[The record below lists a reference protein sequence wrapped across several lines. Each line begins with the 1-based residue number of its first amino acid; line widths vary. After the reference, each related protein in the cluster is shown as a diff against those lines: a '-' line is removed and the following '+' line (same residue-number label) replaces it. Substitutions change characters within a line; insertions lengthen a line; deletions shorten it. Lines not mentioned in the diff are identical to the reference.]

1 MNYPLWSIPG
11 LGGSWAVGLISVIH
25 VFISHF
31 AVGGGIF
38 FALTEYLALKRSN
51 SNDLA
56 LRHNSEMLYAYLR
69 KHSKFFMM
77 VTTVAGAVTGVGI
90 WFSISLVSP
99 DGTASL
105 IQTYS
110 LGWATE
116 YLFFVAEIA
125 TVLVYFYTWDKVSKE
140 LHLAL
145 AQWYAVLSVFTLIII
160 NGILSFMLTPGGW
173 IESKAWY
180 EGFFN
185 PTYWPSL
192 ILRLLVML
200 AIAGMYSLIT
210 SARLKASESED
221 VANFRAYMLKYSSK
235 WFIPVFLI
243 GPIVGFWFFSQ
254 VPQAV
259 ITNIFT
265 GIQSSGVGN
274 FSILARAIYLSL
286 ILSGTVLVF
295 ALVGPYLNPRGFSF
309 GSAVAFLVCGLGVTS
324 MSEWSREMLRKPYVI
339 YNYMYSNG
347 IRKADLETINKD
359 SFAAFSK
366 WEDPD
371 NIGVSMFRQQCMICH
386 TTDGYRSMKKLLGE
400 RDLEGIKTFLLMMRE
415 TDPDKNSYLNI
426 MPPLVGTDKEVEALA
441 EYLVTLKP
449 VKLGV

>member
-1 MNYPLWSIPG
+1 
-11 LGGSWAVGLISVIH
+11 
-25 VFISHF
+25 
-31 AVGGGIF
+31 
-38 FALTEYLALKRSN
+38 
-51 SNDLA
+51 
-56 LRHNSEMLYAYLR
+56 
-69 KHSKFFMM
+69 
-77 VTTVAGAVTGVGI
+77 
-90 WFSISLVSP
+90 
-99 DGTASL
+99 
-105 IQTYS
+105 
-110 LGWATE
+110 
-116 YLFFVAEIA
+116 
-125 TVLVYFYTWDKVSKE
+125 
-140 LHLAL
+140 
-145 AQWYAVLSVFTLIII
+145 
-160 NGILSFMLTPGGW
+160 
-173 IESKAWY
+173 
-180 EGFFN
+180 
-185 PTYWPSL
+185 
-192 ILRLLVML
+192 
-200 AIAGMYSLIT
+200 
-210 SARLKASESED
+210 
-221 VANFRAYMLKYSSK
+221 MLKYSSK

-286 ILSGTVLVF
+286 ILSGTVLIF

-371 NIGVSMFRQQCMICH
+371 NIGTSMFRQQCMICH

-415 TDPDKNSYLNI
+415 TDPEKNSYLNI

-441 EYLVTLKP
+441 DYLVTLKP

>member
-38 FALTEYLALKRSN
+38 FALTEYLALKRSE
-51 SNDLA
+51 SNDLT

-105 IQTYS
+105 IQIYS

-347 IRKADLETINKD
+347 IRKVDLETINKD

-371 NIGVSMFRQQCMICH
+371 NIGISMFRQQCMICH
-386 TTDGYRSMKKLLGE
+386 TADGYRSMKKLLGE

-415 TDPDKNSYLNI
+415 TDPEKNSYLNI
-426 MPPLVGTDKEVEALA
+426 MPPLVGTDTEVEALA
-441 EYLVTLKP
+441 DYLVTLKP

>member
-38 FALTEYLALKRSN
+38 FAVTEYLALKRSE
-51 SNDLA
+51 SNDLT
-56 LRHNSEMLYAYLR
+56 LRHNSEMLYDYLR

-371 NIGVSMFRQQCMICH
+371 HIGTSMFRQQCMICH

-415 TDPDKNSYLNI
+415 TDPEKNSYLNI

>member
-1 MNYPLWSIPG
+1 MNYPLWSIPS
-11 LGGSWAVGLISVIH
+11 LGGSWVVGLISIIH

-38 FALTEYLALKRSN
+38 FAVTEYLALQRSD
-51 SNDLA
+51 SNNLA
-56 LRHNSEMLYAYLR
+56 LRHNSEMLYTYLR

-77 VTTVAGAVTGVGI
+77 VTTVAGSVTGVGI

-105 IQTYS
+105 IQIYS

-140 LHLAL
+140 LHLVL
-145 AQWYAVLSVFTLIII
+145 AQWYAVLSVFTLITI

-221 VANFRAYMLKYSSK
+221 IANFRAYMLKYSSK

-274 FSILARAIYLSL
+274 FSILARSIYLSL

-295 ALVGPYLNPRGFSF
+295 ALVGPYLNPRSFSF
-309 GSAVAFLVCGLGVTS
+309 ASAIAFLVCGLGVTS
-324 MSEWSREMLRKPYVI
+324 VSEWSREMLRKPYVI

-371 NIGVSMFRQQCMICH
+371 DIGTSMFRQQCMICH

-415 TDPDKNSYLNI
+415 TDPEKNSYLNI

-441 EYLVTLKP
+441 DYLVTLKP